1 MTVQLTPEQEQR
13 LQTLAEEMTMTP
25 DELAQAGF
33 SQFLDAQED
42 AMALVRRGRADIAA
56 GRLVDHDEVVGR
68 IEKMLGA
75 L

>member
-1 MTVQLTPEQEQR
+1 
-13 LQTLAEEMTMTP
+13 MTP

>member
-13 LQTLAEEMTMTP
+13 LQILADEMTMTP
-25 DELAQAGF
+25 NELAQAGF
-33 SQFLDAQED
+33 SQFLDAQEYTM
-42 AMALVRRGRADIAA
+42 AMVRRGRADVAA
-56 GRLVDHDEVVGR
+56 GRLVEHDEVVGR